1 MRRMVMMAVLSSV
14 AGSALA
20 SGGFSCE
27 AKDSAASFLL
37 ESGVTHG
44 MGGPSFN
51 FRGTIDITAK
61 DVPDDLRKMSF
72 AQENLAQYWLDG
84 KELRLVVYREREA
97 DKPHGYVELTILT
110 KTTEEGSTEGTYALS
125 VYDVGPE
132 GSAEG
137 KTVEA
142 KGKVGCFV
150 E

>member
-1 MRRMVMMAVLSSV
+1 MRRLMLVLGMSLL
-14 AGSALA
+14 GGPALA

-27 AKDSAASFLL
+27 AKDDAASFLL

-44 MGGPSFN
+44 MGGPAFN

-97 DKPHGYVELTILT
+97 EKPHGYVELTILT
-110 KTTEEGSTEGTYALS
+110 STTEEGSTEGTYALS

-137 KTVEA
+137 RTVEA